1 MKKSKVLY
9 ILYSFLLLML
19 IFVVV
24 LIFLA
29 FASPVREVSF
39 HAPNGKVIVDNYSA
53 SQLDSI
59 EGKYTNVTIIPEYR
73 EVILTVLGN
82 YPEFENVRI
91 NFEYSTERTTMA
103 SRPDVLVSLIGDRT
117 YNVFIN
123 NNKDFEG
130 ILLSDVPRSA
140 QIGVIAHELAHI
152 LQYEAYSN
160 TGILQL
166 GLMFL
171 DEDSQKIFERET
183 DVRTISRG
191 FGEHLKAWAQ
201 YSMYDSPKA
210 TQEYKEFKR
219 RIYMSPKEIEEEM
232 KNYSCYNE
240 SEK

>member
-9 ILYSFLLLML
+9 IFYFFLLLLL
-19 IFVVV
+19 ITSVV

-29 FASPVREVSF
+29 FASPVREINF
-39 HAPNGKVIVDNYSA
+39 HAPNGKIIIDNYSVK
-53 SQLDSI
+53 QLDSI
-59 EGKYTNVTIIPEYR
+59 EGKYKNVTIIPEYR

-82 YPEFENVRI
+82 YPEFENVKI
-91 NFEYSTERTTMA
+91 NFEYSSERTTMA
-103 SRPDVLVSLIGDRT
+103 SRPDVLVSLFDDRT

-130 ILLSDVPRSA
+130 ILLSDVPRKA
-140 QIGVIAHELAHI
+140 QIGVMAHELAHI
-152 LQYEAYSN
+152 LQYEGYSN

-166 GLMFL
+166 GLMFI
-171 DEDSQKIFERET
+171 DEESQKIFERET
-183 DVRTISRG
+183 DMRTISRG

-232 KNYSCYNE
+232 KNYSCYDE
-240 SEK
+240 IKK